1 MKLVNKK
8 LQRRINLVSRLLED
22 LCMQSRVLN
31 PQGYLSD
38 FYNANNLSL
47 LIMDI
52 EHVSDELLVYDAK
65 HEILRNI
72 EYYKKH
78 NNFDLEHESF

>member
-1 MKLVNKK
+1 
-8 LQRRINLVSRLLED
+8 
-22 LCMQSRVLN
+22 MQSKCIN
-31 PQGYLSD
+31 PHGYLSD

-47 LIMDI
+47 LILDT

-65 HEILRNI
+65 HEILSKI

-78 NNFDLEHESF
+78 NNFDLENEPI